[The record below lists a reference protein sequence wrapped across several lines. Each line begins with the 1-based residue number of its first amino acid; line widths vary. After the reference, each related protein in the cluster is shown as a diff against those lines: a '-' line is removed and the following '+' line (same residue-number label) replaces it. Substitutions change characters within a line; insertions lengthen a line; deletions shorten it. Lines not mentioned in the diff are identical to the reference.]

1 MRARQTNKIE
11 AISAT
16 RRCVAPSKRRLLTVA
31 TILTALSGGVAAETT
46 LAENAAAVAFADDA
60 ASTDGE
66 AVAIERRLVE
76 LQKTTIDDLR
86 LDVFAWKIDATSR
99 TARLETT
106 REKARETVLKT
117 LAAEFPKWRVET
129 TLLPEENAELDG
141 RFYGWANFSTIQI
154 RKEPRYAAE
163 LTTQSQMGTP
173 VRILKREGGWLL
185 IQNADGYLGYATSGS
200 VKAATREEFDR
211 WVDAK
216 KLIWLDA
223 FGSIY
228 SEPNENS
235 APLSDLTAGNV
246 TVWKNEETCG
256 DFYRVETPDGRLG
269 WIRKSGATEWSA
281 WLDANKELSAER
293 LIATAKRFLG
303 TPYVWGGTSAKG
315 VDCSGLTSLCF
326 YLNGYNILRDVGLL
340 QGEGV
345 EIDLTQGRG
354 ALKPG
359 DLLIFGAKRA
369 DGSTYYRHVAI
380 YLGDDRFIHS
390 ATSVRINSLDPTATD
405 YDRYNASQLIKA
417 VRYVGA
423 PEDGYFRKVGDNPF
437 YRKRCEMRNGVGST
451 RSQ

>member
-1 MRARQTNKIE
+1 MRAKQTKKIEKTSTAKRRVATLGRQTL
-11 AISAT
+11 A
-16 RRCVAPSKRRLLTVA
+16 VAA
-31 TILTALSGGVAAETT
+31 ILTALGGSVDDEKTF
-46 LAENAAAVAFADDA
+46 ERGAAAVAAANDA
-60 ASTDGE
+60 APTENE
-66 AVAIERRLVE
+66 ADAMERRLVE
-76 LQKTTIDDLR
+76 LRKETINDLR
-86 LDVFAWKIDATSR
+86 LNVFAWEIDAKSQTV
-99 TARLETT
+99 RLETT
-106 REKARETVLKT
+106 LETARDAVRKT
-117 LAAEFPKWRVET
+117 FASEFPKWRVET

-141 RFYGWANFSTIQI
+141 RFFGWANFSTIQI
-154 RKEPRYAAE
+154 RKEPRYSAE

-185 IQNADGYLGYATSGS
+185 VQNADGYLGYTTAGS
-200 VKAATREEFDR
+200 VKSATRDEFNR

-223 FGSIY
+223 FGAIY

-235 APLSDLTAGNV
+235 APISDLTSGNV
-246 TVWKNEETCG
+246 TVWKNEETSG

-281 WLDANKELSAER
+281 WLEANKELSAER

-315 VDCSGLTSLCF
+315 VDCSGLTSLSF
-326 YLNGYNILRDVGLL
+326 YLNGFCLLRDVSLL

-345 EIDLTQGRG
+345 EVDLTQGRS
-354 ALKPG
+354 ALKTG

-390 ATSVRINSLDPTATD
+390 ATSVRINSLHPDAPDFDA
-405 YDRYNASQLIKA
+405 YNASQLIKA

-423 PEDGYFRKVGDNPF
+423 PKNEYFQWIGDNPF
-437 YRKRCEMRNGVGST
+437 YRAR
-451 RSQ
+451 

>member
-1 MRARQTNKIE
+1 MRAKQTKKIEKTSTAKRRVATLGRQT
-11 AISAT
+11 
-16 RRCVAPSKRRLLTVA
+16 LTVA
-31 TILTALSGGVAAETT
+31 AILTALGGGVDGEKTFASG
-46 LAENAAAVAFADDA
+46 AAAVAIANDA
-60 ASTDGE
+60 ASTE
-66 AVAIERRLVE
+66 NETNAVERRLVE
-76 LQKTTIDDLR
+76 LRKETINDLR
-86 LDVFAWKIDATSR
+86 LNVFAWEIDAESQTV
-99 TARLETT
+99 RLETT
-106 REKARETVLKT
+106 LETARDAVRKT
-117 LAAEFPKWRVET
+117 FASEFPKWRVET
-129 TLLPEENAELDG
+129 VLLPEENAELDG
-141 RFYGWANFSTIQI
+141 RFFGWANFSTIQI
-154 RKEPRYAAE
+154 RKEARYSAE
-163 LTTQSQMGTP
+163 LTTQSRMGTP

-185 IQNADGYLGYATSGS
+185 IQNADGYLGYTTAGS
-200 VKAATREEFDR
+200 VKSATRDEFNR

-228 SEPNENS
+228 SEPSENS
-235 APLSDLTAGNV
+235 APISDLTAGNV
-246 TVWKNEETCG
+246 TVWKNKETSG

-269 WIRKSGATEWSA
+269 WIRKSGAMEWSA

-315 VDCSGLTSLCF
+315 VDCSGLTSLSF
-326 YLNGYNILRDVGLL
+326 YLNGFNILRDVSLL

-345 EIDLTQGRG
+345 EIDLTQGRS

-390 ATSVRINSLDPTATD
+390 ATSVRVNSLNPDAPDFDA
-405 YDRYNASQLIKA
+405 YNASQLIKA

-423 PEDGYFRKVGDNPF
+423 PKDEYFQWIGDNPF
-437 YRKRCEMRNGVGST
+437 YRAR
-451 RSQ
+451 

>member
-1 MRARQTNKIE
+1 MRARQTEKIE
-11 AISAT
+11 KIST
-16 RRCVAPSKRRLLTVA
+16 LRRRVGALGRRTLTVA
-31 TILTALSGGVAAETT
+31 AILTAVGRGGEKVET
-46 LAENAAAVAFADDA
+46 LFERAAAVANDA
-60 ASTDGE
+60 ASTENE
-66 AVAIERRLVE
+66 ADAVERRLVE
-76 LQKTTIDDLR
+76 LRKTTINDLR
-86 LDVFAWKIDATSR
+86 LNVFDWKIDATSQ
-99 TARLETT
+99 TVRLETT
-106 REKARETVLKT
+106 LESARDAVRKT
-117 LAAEFPKWRVET
+117 LASEFPKWRVET
-129 TLLPEENAELDG
+129 TLLPEENAELEG
-141 RFYGWANFSTIQI
+141 RCFGWANFSTIQI
-154 RKEPRYAAE
+154 RKEPRYSAE
-163 LTTQSQMGTP
+163 LTTQSRMGTP

-185 IQNADGYLGYATSGS
+185 IQNADGYLGYTTAGS
-200 VKAATREEFDR
+200 VKAATRDEFNR

-228 SEPNENS
+228 SEPKENS
-235 APLSDLTAGNV
+235 APISDLTAGNI
-246 TVWKNEETCG
+246 TVWKNEETSG

-315 VDCSGLTSLCF
+315 VDCSGLTSLSF
-326 YLNGYNILRDVGLL
+326 YLNGFNILRDVSLL

-345 EIDLTQGRG
+345 EVDLTQGRN

-390 ATSVRINSLDPTATD
+390 ATSVRINSLDPSAPD
-405 YDRYNASQLIKA
+405 FDRYNASQLIKA
-417 VRYVGA
+417 VRYVGVPQA
-423 PEDGYFRKVGDNPF
+423 GYFQWNGDNPF
-437 YRKRCEMRNGVGST
+437 YRAR
-451 RSQ
+451 

>member
-1 MRARQTNKIE
+1 MRAKQTKKIE
-11 AISAT
+11 KTST
-16 RRCVAPSKRRLLTVA
+16 EKRRVATLGRRTLTVA
-31 TILTALSGGVAAETT
+31 AILTALGGGVDGEKT
-46 LAENAAAVAFADDA
+46 LFESSTAVAVANDA
-60 ASTDGE
+60 TSTENETD
-66 AVAIERRLVE
+66 AVERRLVE
-76 LQKTTIDDLR
+76 LRKETINDLR
-86 LDVFAWKIDATSR
+86 LNVFAWEIDAEPQTVR
-99 TARLETT
+99 FETTLETARDAV
-106 REKARETVLKT
+106 RKT

-129 TLLPEENAELDG
+129 VLLPEENAELDG
-141 RFYGWANFSTIQI
+141 RFFGWANFSTIQI
-154 RKEPRYAAE
+154 RKEPRYSAE
-163 LTTQSQMGTP
+163 LTTQSRMGTP

-185 IQNADGYLGYATSGS
+185 IQNADGYLGYTTAGS
-200 VKAATREEFDR
+200 VKSATRDEFNR

-228 SEPNENS
+228 SEPSENS
-235 APLSDLTAGNV
+235 APISDITAGNI
-246 TVWKNEETCG
+246 TVWKNEETSG

-269 WIRKSGATEWSA
+269 WIRKSGAMEWSA

-315 VDCSGLTSLCF
+315 VDCSGLTSLSF
-326 YLNGYNILRDVGLL
+326 YLNGFNILRDVSLL

-345 EIDLTQGRG
+345 EVDLTQGRS

-369 DGSTYYRHVAI
+369 DGLTYYRHVAI

-390 ATSVRINSLDPTATD
+390 ATSVRINSLDSDAPDFDA
-405 YDRYNASQLIKA
+405 YNASQLIKA

-423 PEDGYFRKVGDNPF
+423 PKEEYFQWIGDNPF
-437 YRKRCEMRNGVGST
+437 YRKRQDE
-451 RSQ
+451 

>member
-1 MRARQTNKIE
+1 MRAKQTKKNERNLTLRRRVATLGRQT
-11 AISAT
+11 
-16 RRCVAPSKRRLLTVA
+16 LTVA
-31 TILTALSGGVAAETT
+31 VILTAMGGVEESGVALLAETAAVAVANDARSTVNEADAVERRFVELRKETINDLRLNVFAWEIDAESQTVRFETT
-46 LAENAAAVAFADDA
+46 LESVRDAV
-60 ASTDGE
+60 
-66 AVAIERRLVE
+66 R
-76 LQKTTIDDLR
+76 KT
-86 LDVFAWKIDATSR
+86 F
-99 TARLETT
+99 
-106 REKARETVLKT
+106 
-117 LAAEFPKWRVET
+117 AAEFPKWRVET
-129 TLLPEENAELDG
+129 VLLPEENAELDG
-141 RFYGWANFSTIQI
+141 RFFGWANFSTIQI
-154 RKEPRYAAE
+154 RKEPRYSAE
-163 LTTQSQMGTP
+163 LTTQARMGTP

-185 IQNADGYLGYATSGS
+185 IQNADGYLGYTTAGS
-200 VKAATREEFDR
+200 VKSATRDEFNR

-228 SEPNENS
+228 SEPSENS
-235 APLSDLTAGNV
+235 APISDLTAGNV
-246 TVWKNEETCG
+246 TVWKNKETSG

-269 WIRKSGATEWSA
+269 WIRKSGAMEWSA

-315 VDCSGLTSLCF
+315 VDCSGLTSLSF
-326 YLNGYNILRDVGLL
+326 YLNGFDILRDVSLL

-345 EIDLTQGRG
+345 EVDLTQGRS

-390 ATSVRINSLDPTATD
+390 ATSVRINSLNPDATD
-405 YDRYNASQLIKA
+405 FDAYNASQLIKA

-423 PEDGYFRKVGDNPF
+423 PEDGYFRWIGDNPF
-437 YRKRCEMRNGVGST
+437 YRKR
-451 RSQ
+451 

>member
-1 MRARQTNKIE
+1 MRAKQTKKIEKTSTAKRRVATLGRQTL
-11 AISAT
+11 A
-16 RRCVAPSKRRLLTVA
+16 VAA
-31 TILTALSGGVAAETT
+31 ILTALGGSVDDEKTF
-46 LAENAAAVAFADDA
+46 ERGAAAVAAANDA
-60 ASTDGE
+60 ASTENE
-66 AVAIERRLVE
+66 ADAMERRLVE
-76 LQKTTIDDLR
+76 LRKETINDLR
-86 LDVFAWKIDATSR
+86 LNVFAWEIDAKSQTV
-99 TARLETT
+99 RLETT
-106 REKARETVLKT
+106 LETARDAVRKT
-117 LAAEFPKWRVET
+117 FASEFPNWRVET
-129 TLLPEENAELDG
+129 VLLPEENAELDG
-141 RFYGWANFSTIQI
+141 RFFGWANFSTIQI
-154 RKEPRYAAE
+154 RKEPRYSAE
-163 LTTQSQMGTP
+163 LTTQSRMGTP

-185 IQNADGYLGYATSGS
+185 VQNADGYLGYTTVGS
-200 VKAATREEFDR
+200 VKSATRDEFNR

-235 APLSDLTAGNV
+235 APISDLTAGNV
-246 TVWKNEETCG
+246 TVWKNEETRG

-281 WLDANKELSAER
+281 WLEANKELSAER

-315 VDCSGLTSLCF
+315 VDCSGLTSLSF
-326 YLNGYNILRDVGLL
+326 YLNGFCLLRDVSLL

-345 EIDLTQGRG
+345 EVDLTQGRSS
-354 ALKPG
+354 LKPG

-390 ATSVRINSLDPTATD
+390 ATSVRINSLHPDAPDFDA
-405 YDRYNASQLIKA
+405 YNASQLIKA

-423 PEDGYFRKVGDNPF
+423 PKDEYFQWIGDNPF
-437 YRKRCEMRNGVGST
+437 YRAR
-451 RSQ
+451 

>member
-1 MRARQTNKIE
+1 MA
-11 AISAT
+11 
-16 RRCVAPSKRRLLTVA
+16 VAA
-31 TILTALSGGVAAETT
+31 ILTALGGSVDDEKTF
-46 LAENAAAVAFADDA
+46 ERGAAAVAAANDA
-60 ASTDGE
+60 ASTENE
-66 AVAIERRLVE
+66 ADAMERRLVE
-76 LQKTTIDDLR
+76 LRKETINDLR
-86 LDVFAWKIDATSR
+86 LNVFAWEIDAKSQTV
-99 TARLETT
+99 RLETT
-106 REKARETVLKT
+106 LETARDAVRKT
-117 LAAEFPKWRVET
+117 FASEFPKWRVET

-141 RFYGWANFSTIQI
+141 RFFGWANFSTIQI
-154 RKEPRYAAE
+154 RKEPRYSAE

-185 IQNADGYLGYATSGS
+185 VQNADGYLGYTTAGS
-200 VKAATREEFDR
+200 VKSATWDEFNR

-223 FGSIY
+223 FGAIY

-235 APLSDLTAGNV
+235 APISDLTSGNV
-246 TVWKNEETCG
+246 TVWKNEETSG

-281 WLDANKELSAER
+281 WLEANKELSAER

-315 VDCSGLTSLCF
+315 VDCSGLTSLSF
-326 YLNGYNILRDVGLL
+326 YLNGFCLLRDVSLL

-345 EIDLTQGRG
+345 EVDLTQGRS
-354 ALKPG
+354 ALKTG

-390 ATSVRINSLDPTATD
+390 ATSVRINSLHPDAPDFDA
-405 YDRYNASQLIKA
+405 YNASQLIKA

-423 PEDGYFRKVGDNPF
+423 PKNEYFQWIGNNHF
-437 YRKRCEMRNGVGST
+437 YRAR
-451 RSQ
+451 

>member
-1 MRARQTNKIE
+1 MRAKQTKKIEKTSTAKRRVATLGRQTL
-11 AISAT
+11 A
-16 RRCVAPSKRRLLTVA
+16 VAA
-31 TILTALSGGVAAETT
+31 ILTALGGGVDGEKTFASG
-46 LAENAAAVAFADDA
+46 AAAVAIANDA
-60 ASTDGE
+60 ASTE
-66 AVAIERRLVE
+66 NETNAVERRLVE
-76 LQKTTIDDLR
+76 LRKETINDLR
-86 LDVFAWKIDATSR
+86 LNVFAWGIDATSQ
-99 TARLETT
+99 TIRLETT
-106 REKARETVLKT
+106 LETARDAVRKT
-117 LAAEFPKWRVET
+117 FASEFPKWRVET
-129 TLLPEENAELDG
+129 VLLPEENAELDG
-141 RFYGWANFSTIQI
+141 RFFGWANFSTIQI
-154 RKEPRYAAE
+154 RKEPRYSAE
-163 LTTQSQMGTP
+163 LTSQSRMGTP

-185 IQNADGYLGYATSGS
+185 VQNADGYLGYTTAGS
-200 VKAATREEFDR
+200 VKSATRDEFNR

-223 FGSIY
+223 FGAIY

-235 APLSDLTAGNV
+235 APISDLTAGNV
-246 TVWKNEETCG
+246 TVWKNEETRG

-281 WLDANKELSAER
+281 WLEANKELSAER

-315 VDCSGLTSLCF
+315 VDCSGLTSLSF
-326 YLNGYNILRDVGLL
+326 YLNGFCLLRDVSLL

-345 EIDLTQGRG
+345 EVDLTQGRD

-390 ATSVRINSLDPTATD
+390 ATSVRINSLNPDAPDFDA
-405 YDRYNASQLIKA
+405 YNASQLIKA

-423 PEDGYFRKVGDNPF
+423 PKDEYFQWIGDNPF
-437 YRKRCEMRNGVGST
+437 YRAR
-451 RSQ
+451 